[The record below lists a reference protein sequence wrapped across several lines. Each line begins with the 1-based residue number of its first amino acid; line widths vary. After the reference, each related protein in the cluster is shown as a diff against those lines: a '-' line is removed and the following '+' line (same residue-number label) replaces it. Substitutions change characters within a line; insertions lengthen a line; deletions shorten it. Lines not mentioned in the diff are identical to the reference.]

1 MKKFILALMAIIAF
15 AAASPG
21 SASAAEVKLKTSL
34 NSWSNGNEFTMTET
48 EAGIYSCDMPKNKSD
63 LEYVIVYNGSE
74 YKASSQSEQTKTI
87 NADGDYTAAV
97 FVSGTN
103 GSNFKTSTG
112 DNYKIYF
119 RESDKAIKV
128 VDANETEETPGDT
141 KYYASIKSKAFGGDW
156 PETDF
161 EMTEKDGAYYYVFNN
176 TSDAFNLRIKIATG
190 TSNTYLKPTDKGADG
205 LYATAPS
212 TESGDNLYMASSKSY
227 KITYYPTSKK
237 VGIEE
242 YTGDI
247 TDPDDPTPLTG
258 TFSVKTSQNGWNDNS
273 SMSNDG
279 NVWTCYG
286 KDFTAG
292 DQFVIVNTA
301 TNPATEY
308 KSEFEDKNGTK
319 IELNTPT
326 KAVIN
331 GNDHNYKIE
340 TTGKYDVIFDARD
353 KNNLTVTIK
362 LKNDGDD
369 EDEVWST
376 KNFVYFNAG
385 FDWERDS
392 KIDRRTLYAHFIKK
406 GSNEPVAGKYR
417 VQMSD
422 NRDKEDN
429 VNALLPL
436 FYAPVPENYND
447 FWGVQFEVEDGSL
460 VYNSTKPQEASK
472 YDWENGNWFKFI
484 YGCEKSVAGNTD
496 GSVCRAE
503 QSYVTYEQYKARRDD
518 PNKEAIYYLGNNL
531 KGRDGLNDSSEW
543 FDLSFDGK
551 MGTSQRSEDVF
562 MFQVTPQNRDEEVK
576 FKMSWIAATDRMNEY
591 NSGTGR
597 YKDIKNGANENV
609 AGCDQ
614 RWWATFNLGLVGPTL
629 APKYNGDLKA
639 AQEAGDYKKT
649 EDVNDNGAISYI
661 PGRCLKYSRYNMY
674 DWWIKAGQVSNGT
687 YYVVIDTY
695 YKTTALVP
703 FKPAPSINALEMSTP
718 AAYAET
724 IDDEHALQFGDKLKG
739 REAHGATKINKA
751 NTVTGTAIIN
761 TSEGISFWADE
772 NNDGTPDYHLDYGLY
787 YAETAN
793 PLETTE
799 ASEDNLLTTFR
810 GIEAAK
816 SYSAEVR
823 NLPVGTSDA
832 VKVGVRCTYTD
843 NTNSS
848 EGYEA
853 KFRSFT
859 DWKISNPQNF
869 PLPEPS
875 LAVEKNIAY
884 RLDGKKWHAHV
895 TGTLNATDEH
905 GLNYFFDVDDEQ
917 PSGHGVH
924 LAESS
929 EFQCQNGIAKAHYTG
944 IDQNWATVKDDKSV
958 NFVIENIVM
967 ADTLPA
973 KESYE
978 SRFYLQFPFIT
989 GDLNP
994 EVYWCSETDGNGTG
1008 DKLEQ
1013 AQLARRR
1020 ASAYAAP
1027 RTDMVFLSIP
1037 VTATTNVGESLSG
1050 IADADVEA
1058 GAPAEY
1064 FNMQGVRVEGE
1075 ITPGVYIVRRGSKVT
1090 KEIVR

>member
-1 MKKFILALMAIIAF
+1 
-15 AAASPG
+15 
-21 SASAAEVKLKTSL
+21 
-34 NSWSNGNEFTMTET
+34 
-48 EAGIYSCDMPKNKSD
+48 
-63 LEYVIVYNGSE
+63 
-74 YKASSQSEQTKTI
+74 
-87 NADGDYTAAV
+87 
-97 FVSGTN
+97 
-103 GSNFKTSTG
+103 
-112 DNYKIYF
+112 
-119 RESDKAIKV
+119 
-128 VDANETEETPGDT
+128 
-141 KYYASIKSKAFGGDW
+141 
-156 PETDF
+156 
-161 EMTEKDGAYYYVFNN
+161 
-176 TSDAFNLRIKIATG
+176 
-190 TSNTYLKPTDKGADG
+190 
-205 LYATAPS
+205 
-212 TESGDNLYMASSKSY
+212 
-227 KITYYPTSKK
+227 
-237 VGIEE
+237 
-242 YTGDI
+242 
-247 TDPDDPTPLTG
+247 
-258 TFSVKTSQNGWNDNS
+258 
-273 SMSNDG
+273 
-279 NVWTCYG
+279 
-286 KDFTAG
+286 
-292 DQFVIVNTA
+292 
-301 TNPATEY
+301 
-308 KSEFEDKNGTK
+308 
-319 IELNTPT
+319 
-326 KAVIN
+326 
-331 GNDHNYKIE
+331 
-340 TTGKYDVIFDARD
+340 
-353 KNNLTVTIK
+353 
-362 LKNDGDD
+362 
-369 EDEVWST
+369 
-376 KNFVYFNAG
+376 
-385 FDWERDS
+385 
-392 KIDRRTLYAHFIKK
+392 
-406 GSNEPVAGKYR
+406 
-417 VQMSD
+417 
-422 NRDKEDN
+422 
-429 VNALLPL
+429 
-436 FYAPVPENYND
+436 
-447 FWGVQFEVEDGSL
+447 
-460 VYNSTKPQEASK
+460 
-472 YDWENGNWFKFI
+472 
-484 YGCEKSVAGNTD
+484 
-496 GSVCRAE
+496 
-503 QSYVTYEQYKARRDD
+503 
-518 PNKEAIYYLGNNL
+518 
-531 KGRDGLNDSSEW
+531 
-543 FDLSFDGK
+543 
-551 MGTSQRSEDVF
+551 
-562 MFQVTPQNRDEEVK
+562 
-576 FKMSWIAATDRMNEY
+576 
-591 NSGTGR
+591 
-597 YKDIKNGANENV
+597 
-609 AGCDQ
+609 
-614 RWWATFNLGLVGPTL
+614 
-629 APKYNGDLKA
+629 
-639 AQEAGDYKKT
+639 
-649 EDVNDNGAISYI
+649 
-661 PGRCLKYSRYNMY
+661 MY

>member
-1 MKKFILALMAIIAF
+1 
-15 AAASPG
+15 
-21 SASAAEVKLKTSL
+21 
-34 NSWSNGNEFTMTET
+34 
-48 EAGIYSCDMPKNKSD
+48 
-63 LEYVIVYNGSE
+63 
-74 YKASSQSEQTKTI
+74 
-87 NADGDYTAAV
+87 
-97 FVSGTN
+97 
-103 GSNFKTSTG
+103 
-112 DNYKIYF
+112 
-119 RESDKAIKV
+119 
-128 VDANETEETPGDT
+128 
-141 KYYASIKSKAFGGDW
+141 
-156 PETDF
+156 
-161 EMTEKDGAYYYVFNN
+161 
-176 TSDAFNLRIKIATG
+176 
-190 TSNTYLKPTDKGADG
+190 
-205 LYATAPS
+205 
-212 TESGDNLYMASSKSY
+212 
-227 KITYYPTSKK
+227 
-237 VGIEE
+237 
-242 YTGDI
+242 
-247 TDPDDPTPLTG
+247 
-258 TFSVKTSQNGWNDNS
+258 
-273 SMSNDG
+273 MSNDG

-629 APKYNGDLKA
+629 APKYNGDLTA
-639 AQEAGDYKKT
+639 AKEAGDYIKT

-661 PGRCLKYSRYNMY
+661 PGRCRKYSRYNMY

-703 FKPAPSINALEMSTP
+703 FKPAPSINALDMSTP

-924 LAESS
+924 LAESN
-929 EFQCQNGIAKAHYTG
+929 EFQCQNGIATAHYTRA
-944 IDQNWATVKDDKSV
+944 DQNWATVKDDKSV

-994 EVYWCSETDGNGTG
+994 EVYWCDKTNGKGNKTL
-1008 DKLEQ
+1008 LEK
-1013 AQLARRR
+1013 AQPARRR

-1027 RTDMVFLSIP
+1027 TTNMVFLSVP
-1037 VTATTNVGESLSG
+1037 FTVNTNVGESLSG